1 MFIIEC
7 PYCGPRDQV
16 EFSYGGEAHRVRPA
30 SSQQMSDE
38 EWAEFLF
45 MRTNPKGILAE
56 RWNHAAGCRQ
66 WFNMLRN
73 TATDE
78 IIAIYP
84 SGAERP
90 AVIGGNPATPCGE
103 APIGSG
109 NDAARIE
116 RDSPAAAK
124 SESA

>member
-7 PYCGPRDQV
+7 PHCGPRDQI

-30 SSQQMSDE
+30 RSEQMSDE

-45 MRTNPKGILAE
+45 MRTNTKGVFAE

-78 IIAIYP
+78 ILAVYP
-84 SGAERP
+84 AGAERP
-90 AVIGGNPATPCGE
+90 AIMGGDPATPCSE

-109 NDAARIE
+109 NDAAKIE
-116 RDSPAAAK
+116 REILLTHK
-124 SESA
+124 SGSA